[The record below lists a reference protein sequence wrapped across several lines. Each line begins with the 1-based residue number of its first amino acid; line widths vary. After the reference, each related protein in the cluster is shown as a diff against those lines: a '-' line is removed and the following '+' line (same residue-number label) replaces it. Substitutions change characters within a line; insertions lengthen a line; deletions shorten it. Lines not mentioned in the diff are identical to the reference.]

1 MTKRLGAD
9 RESPI
14 AGSSVVVRVAH
25 LEIDRAQLE
34 RFIAAVSEEIDEA
47 IRVEPGV
54 LAIYAVAERENPAR
68 LRFFEIYA
76 SEAAYAAHRES
87 PHFRKYLA
95 RTDSMIRSRE
105 LTEMVPIQLSAKSS

>member
-1 MTKRLGAD
+1 MTKPQGVD
-9 RESPI
+9 PESSI
-14 AGSSVVVRVAH
+14 GGSSVVVRVAH
-25 LEIDRAQLE
+25 LEIDPTQLD

-47 IRVEPGV
+47 LRVEPGV
-54 LAIYAVAERENPAR
+54 LAIYALAERDNPAR

-95 RTDSMIRSRE
+95 TTNSMIRSRE
-105 LTEMVPIQLSAKSS
+105 LTEMVPIQLSAKPS